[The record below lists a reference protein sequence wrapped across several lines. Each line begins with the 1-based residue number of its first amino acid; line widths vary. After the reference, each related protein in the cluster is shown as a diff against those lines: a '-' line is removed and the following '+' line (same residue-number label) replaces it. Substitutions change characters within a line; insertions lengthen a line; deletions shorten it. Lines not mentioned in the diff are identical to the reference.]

1 MCEHAQ
7 IKAGVGM
14 EKALSSIEF
23 VQEYCGSR
31 IYMKRDDK
39 IPFSFGG
46 NKVRIAGELFD
57 DIRKGGYTAVISY
70 GSASSNMNRAIADTA
85 KLNNIKCYCIIKKE
99 PGAAETENERLVK
112 LSGAEIIY
120 CGGNDVKACVEAV
133 IDKAVSEGY
142 KPYYIYGDSTGKGNE
157 AALMR
162 ASYKEYGEILDYE
175 GESDIEFDAIVLTV
189 GTDMTISGL
198 AAAMSDSLA
207 EGKKA
212 HSCKLVGI
220 SAARSRESVMS
231 HIGEDMKS
239 FFGGDGQ
246 RIRVLPEI
254 KDEYLCGGYGKYNEH
269 IEAVIREVE
278 SKGILLDPCY
288 TGKSWWG
295 MLSEIEKGGICG
307 NILFIHTGG
316 YPVYLDW
323 KNTL

>member
-1 MCEHAQ
+1 MYEYIR
-7 IKAGVGM
+7 IKVGSDM
-14 EKALSSIEF
+14 EKAISSIEF
-23 VQEYCGSR
+23 VHKYCGSR
-31 IYMKRDDK
+31 IYIKRDDK

-85 KLNNIKCYCIIKKE
+85 KLNNIKCYCVIKKE

-112 LSGAEIIY
+112 ISGAEIIY
-120 CGGNDVKACVEAV
+120 CCENDVKASVEAV
-133 IDKAVSEGY
+133 IDRALSDGY
-142 KPYYIYGDSTGKGNE
+142 KPYYIYGDSTGRGNE

-162 ASYKEYGEILDYE
+162 ASYKEYGEILACE
-175 GESDIEFDAIVLTV
+175 REECIEFDAVVLTV
-189 GTDMTISGL
+189 GTDVTISGL

-207 EGKKA
+207 EDKAA

-220 SAARSRESVMS
+220 SAARSRESVMI
-231 HIGEDMKS
+231 HIEEDMKS
-239 FFGGDGQ
+239 FFGGDGS

-254 KDEYLCGGYGKYNEH
+254 KDEYLCGGYGKYNED
-269 IEAVIREVE
+269 IVAVIREAE

-295 MLSEIEKGGICG
+295 MLTEIEKGSICG